1 MITLMISDQTEN
13 RAFTEWMAKA
23 EGVTEELKR
32 TDQLKWVGTMNSI
45 KDRAEE
51 IISHELV
58 YTVNFLTFYA

>member
-45 KDRAEE
+45 KDENVKV
-51 IISHELV
+51 SL
-58 YTVNFLTFYA
+58 